1 MIAVPCA
8 FMRVST
14 ANNRSISRF
23 SSAAV
28 GSSRMKT
35 RHWRRSALAI
45 ATNWRSAKPSE
56 ATGRSGSG
64 SKSSWASTARA
75 AARICA
81 RSTRA
86 SGPNRRTGRSP
97 SAMFSAIDS
106 AGTRRSSCGMV
117 TMPAAMASRGLA
129 KCRAAP
135 STRTVPRSG
144 RQTPPRMRISV
155 DLPAP
160 FSPTTAWI
168 SAGAD
173 VEVDA
178 VEGDRRAEMFA
189 HALSAGGRV
198 AHRHQRGTNATCIFS
213 SVNLPRSMMTSLSS
227 ATVQSRM
234 GTS

>member
-45 ATNWRSAKPSE
+45 ATPGARRSRAKRP
-56 ATGRSGSG
+56 AGRGRDRSRAGR
-64 SKSSWASTARA
+64 ARRA
-75 AARICA
+75 PR
-81 RSTRA
+81 RA
-86 SGPNRRTGRSP
+86 SALIRPGPAAQTGAPGRSP

-117 TMPAAMASRGLA
+117 TMPPAMASRGLGEA
-129 KCRAAP
+129 PLRAVDPNRAAI
-135 STRTVPRSG
+135 RTPDAAQNADQRG
-144 RQTPPRMRISV
+144 
-155 DLPAP
+155 
-160 FSPTTAWI
+160 F
-168 SAGAD
+168 AGAILAD
-173 VEVDA
+173 D
-178 VEGDRRAEMFA
+178 GMDLRRRRRR
-189 HALSAGGRV
+189 SRRRRGRPSRRNVCSRPQRWRPGGSS
-198 AHRHQRGTNATCIFS
+198 HQRGTNATCIFW
-213 SVNLPRSMMTSLSS
+213 SVNMPRSIMTSLSS